1 MLFSKG
7 QAQVKLFNLLAGK
20 IKIHQNESTGW
31 IGKCTKP
38 YRSFFYLVIVLYVL
52 PLTSHSRLWKKRRN
66 KTKLSIKQNIYL
78 QITGVKPFH
87 SITQHYSKHSVNLTK
102 NKTTSRNI
110 CKTTLKFYQVYVI
123 SSKAQVSL
131 ICLLTLMSFIILLKR
146 DN

>member
-1 MLFSKG
+1 MYENLMTVGTAILSGRSFVSLYTHAVSYLFG
-7 QAQVKLFNLLAGK
+7 NEVEETK
-20 IKIHQNESTGW
+20 IKL
-31 IGKCTKP
+31 
-38 YRSFFYLVIVLYVL
+38 FFYLVIVLYVL
-52 PLTSHSRLWKKRRN
+52 PLTSHLRLWKKRRN

-123 SSKAQVSL
+123 SSKAQVS
-131 ICLLTLMSFIILLKR
+131 
-146 DN
+146 

>member
-1 MLFSKG
+1 MHQPYSSNNLDCPLLF
-7 QAQVKLFNLLAGK
+7 
-20 IKIHQNESTGW
+20 T
-31 IGKCTKP
+31 
-38 YRSFFYLVIVLYVL
+38 IV
-52 PLTSHSRLWKKRRN
+52 HSRLWKKRRN
-66 KTKLSIKQNIYL
+66 TTKLSIKQNIYL

-87 SITQHYSKHSVNLTK
+87 SNSQHYSKHSVNLTK

-146 DN
+146 DNNLCKQHYIILVKLGDTFLEKHTPSSKDSSKR